1 MYSGIFY
8 NLFLIWGKYK
18 RSPLKTTLAVF
29 SSSTTRRWTASP
41 PPGSWTACKG
51 RSNPWGRGGEKKES
65 PKSGLSFFALA
76 WYNKEENVPLPGRFK
91 YKA

>member
-29 SSSTTRRWTASP
+29 SSSTTRRWT
-41 PPGSWTACKG
+41 G
-51 RSNPWGRGGEKKES
+51 RTPRVFWIGC
-65 PKSGLSFFALA
+65 SG
-76 WYNKEENVPLPGRFK
+76 K
-91 YKA
+91 